1 MTRASRA
8 ADPART
14 DPMPPDTIPPVTV
27 LDGGLSTA
35 LEQQGTAVGGALWTA
50 RLLADEPER
59 IARAHRAFFEAGAGI
74 ATTAT
79 YQASERGFLA
89 AGFDGAEARTLIAR
103 GVAIACD
110 VRDELVSARPGL
122 RVAASVGPYGAV
134 LGDGSEYRGRYGVSA
149 AALRDFH
156 GPRLEL
162 LVAAGPDLLAVETI
176 PDLDE
181 AVVLAELLDDLGVP
195 AWFSYSVR
203 GGETCAGQPL
213 ADAYAALAG
222 SRVLVAVGVN
232 CSDEADVLGAV
243 QAAVSATGLP
253 AVAYPNRGGHWDSV
267 TKTWSTAHPFDLDLV
282 DAWIEAGARFVGGC
296 CGFGPDDIRAL
307 ARRVHGDDTSLSVP

>member
-1 MTRASRA
+1 MARGTGI
-8 ADPART
+8 ADRTRT
-14 DPMPPDTIPPVTV
+14 DPMPPVTI

-35 LEQQGTAVGGALWTA
+35 LELQGIAVDGALWTA
-50 RLLADEPER
+50 RLLAEEPER
-59 IARAHRAFFEAGAGI
+59 IARAHRDFFEAGAGV

-89 AGFDGAEARTLIAR
+89 AGIDAMQARRLIGR
-103 GVAIACD
+103 GVTIACD
-110 VRDELVSARPGL
+110 VRDELADTRPGL

-156 GPRLEL
+156 APRLEVL
-162 LVAAGPDLLAVETI
+162 AAAGPDLLAVETI

-181 AVVLAELLDDLGVP
+181 AVVLAGLLDDLGLP

-203 GGETCAGQPL
+203 AGETCAGQPL
-213 ADAYAALAG
+213 ADAYAVLAG
-222 SRVLVAVGVN
+222 SRVLVAAGVN

-243 QAAVSATGLP
+243 HAAVSVTGLP
-253 AVAYPNRGGHWDSV
+253 AVAYPNRGGHWDSL
-267 TKTWSTAHPFDLDLV
+267 TKTWSRARAFDADLI
-282 DAWIEAGARFVGGC
+282 DAWIDAGARFVGGC
-296 CGFGPDDIRAL
+296 CGFGPDDIAAL
-307 ARRVHGDDTSLSVP
+307 ARRVHPTGS